1 MGIIIIKVFVLKTL
15 SLRKGVSGTWFL
27 GPDTDKVDKFCFVL
41 FFFEYSWFTM
51 LSVSAT
57 LYIYQSYI
65 YIYIYIP
72 FKGGNNICSS

>member
-41 FFFEYSWFTM
+41 FCFYSSIVGLQCCQFLLHFIFISHT
-51 LSVSAT
+51 
-57 LYIYQSYI
+57 YI
-65 YIYIYIP
+65 YIYISH
-72 FKGGNNICSS
+72 FSSQSIK